1 MMFLNLPTGIGTLVA
16 RLLFLG
22 ASLQQ
27 AGNIP
32 WWWYLVG
39 LSVLLLLLFVIVVAL
54 AWRDAN
60 RPNGEG

>member
-1 MMFLNLPTGIGTLVA
+1 MILLYMPTWIGGLFAST
-16 RLLFLG
+16 LFLG

-27 AGNIP
+27 ATRIP

-39 LSVLLLLLFVIVVAL
+39 LSVLLLLLFIVVVAL